1 MPTAADLATP
11 ADFAACKAW
20 IARHSKSFYLSS
32 LLLPRQ
38 VRLDAW
44 ALYAFCR
51 RADDAVDDLPA
62 EGQAAGQGPDRA
74 LLDRRVQALR
84 ARLQRVYLGELGEDA
99 DAIDRAFADV
109 ARRAQIDQAL
119 PARLLRGMEMD
130 VEGTAYRTWDDLLDY
145 CFNVA
150 STVGL
155 MMTAVM
161 GHTAPPERHGE
172 VMARAAD
179 LGVAM
184 QLTNIARDVGED
196 ARRGRV
202 YLPADLLAA
211 HGTSAA
217 EVLRLAASGAP
228 PTPGLRAAVADL
240 LRRAAAHYQ
249 AADLG
254 IAMLPRSCQLA
265 IRASRRIYA
274 AIGDEVAA
282 AGHDSLT
289 RRAVVS
295 LPRKLWLLVKALR
308 DTLGGPPRLPERR
321 TVGPADPLLL
331 RLCGEVGAIK
341 VLK

>member
-1 MPTAADLATP
+1 MPNLATP

-51 RADDAVDDLPA
+51 RADDAVDDLPQG
-62 EGQAAGQGPDRA
+62 EGQESLSDRA

-84 ARLQRVYLGELGEDA
+84 ARLQRVYRGELEEGPDY
-99 DAIDRAFADV
+99 AIDRAFADV
-109 ARRAQIDQAL
+109 VRRAQIDQAL

-130 VEGTAYRTWDDLLDY
+130 VEGTPYRTWDDLLDY

-150 STVGL
+150 ATVGL

-161 GHTAPPERHGE
+161 GHAAPAGRHGE
-172 VMARAAD
+172 VMTRAAD

-202 YLPADLLAA
+202 YLPAELLAD

-217 EVLRLAASGAP
+217 EVLHLAAVNAP
-228 PTPGLRAAVADL
+228 PTPGLRAAVAEL
-240 LRRAAAHYQ
+240 LRRAAGHYW
-249 AADLG
+249 AADQG
-254 IAMLPRSCQLA
+254 IVMLPRSCQLA

-282 AGHDSLT
+282 ADHDSLT

-295 LPRKLWLLVKALR
+295 LPRKLWLLTRALA
-308 DTLGGPPRLPERR
+308 DTLGGPPRLPEAR
-321 TVGPADPLLL
+321 TSGPADPLLL
-331 RLCGEVGAIK
+331 RLCGEVGALK
-341 VLK
+341 VLQ